1 MNRFHSMMKTGYFSN
16 IRSLLFDNL
25 NHRQTIFKN
34 TFWLTV
40 GTLSN
45 KLLMLVLIIYAARIL
60 EATEYGK
67 FTFAIAFVSLLMIF
81 SDLGLSMIITR
92 EFAREKGKREEFYS
106 IISFKILL
114 AFGTFILILLSSFFI
129 TPEKDIQ
136 KIILI
141 LAFFL
146 LTNNFIGAFYS
157 FFHARQKM
165 EYEAWLEILQALL
178 LFSFGFFVLFKLPS
192 VENLSYAYF
201 ASSLFALISVLI
213 FFHYK
218 IFALRIK
225 WNFSVWKKF
234 LNMSWPLALIG
245 LSGLVYGYVDSIMM
259 GYWNMLAETGWYNAA
274 QRVVTAALLPMGFVA
289 ASFYPALSK
298 FSKESEEKFQKTWN
312 YLLEVM
318 IMLALPLVVGGIF
331 LAPRIIYSLYPSG
344 FNPSV
349 LAFQILILTA
359 GIIFLYRPFYDAM
372 IILNQ
377 QAKTFWITIAG
388 AATNVV
394 LNLILIPR
402 YSLYGAAVATVIT
415 NFLILLVMVFFIKK
429 ITSIKLHNFN
439 IFLTFLTSAVA
450 VAIMYSVIKQPFI
463 YNINIFFL
471 VPIGTVV
478 YLTFLLMFRKY
489 IFGYLKHANT

>member
-1 MNRFHSMMKTGYFSN
+1 MNRFYLMMKTGYFSN
-16 IRSLLFDNL
+16 IRNFLFNNL
-25 NHRQTIFKN
+25 NQRQTIFKN

-40 GTLSN
+40 GTFSN
-45 KLLMLVLIIYAARIL
+45 KLLTLAVIIYAARIL

-81 SDLGLSMIITR
+81 SDLGLSKIITR

-106 IISFKILL
+106 IISLKILL

-136 KIILI
+136 RIILI
-141 LAFFL
+141 LAVFL
-146 LTNNFIGAFYS
+146 LANNFIGAFYS

-192 VENLSYAYF
+192 VENLSYAYSVS
-201 ASSLFALISVLI
+201 ALFALISVLF

-218 IFALRIK
+218 IFTLRIK
-225 WNFSVWKKF
+225 WNFFVWKKF

-245 LSGLVYGYVDSIMM
+245 LSGLIYGYVDSIMM
-259 GYWNMLAETGWYNAA
+259 GYWNMLTEVGWYNAA
-274 QRVVTAALLPMGFVA
+274 YRIVTAALLPMGFIA

-298 FSKESEEKFQKTWN
+298 FSKESEEKFQKAWH

-318 IMLALPLVVGGIF
+318 IMFALPLVVGGIF
-331 LAPRIIYSLYPSG
+331 LAPKIIYSLYPSG
-344 FNPSV
+344 FNPAV
-349 LAFQILILTA
+349 LVFQILILTV
-359 GIIFLYRPFYDAM
+359 GIIFLYRPFYDVM
-372 IILNQ
+372 IILDQ
-377 QAKTFWITIAG
+377 QAKTFWITVAG
-388 AATNVV
+388 AAINVA

-429 ITSIKLHNFN
+429 ITSIKLHNFK
-439 IFLTFLTSAVA
+439 IFLTFLISALA
-450 VAIMYSVIKQPFI
+450 ATLMYFVIRQPFI
-463 YNINIFFL
+463 YNINIFLL

-478 YLTFLLMFRKY
+478 YLIFLLMFRKY
-489 IFGYLKHANT
+489 IFGYLKYANT